1 MTRLKQA
8 EASLRE
14 TLETEKQL
22 GMLKSR
28 FVSMASHEFRTPLAT
43 IQATTETLQAYHT
56 KLSEEQLKKRLEKIS
71 SQVDHLKSVM
81 DDVLN
86 LSKIQEGKL
95 GMNPQKG
102 ELISFIGEIIEE
114 FQAHPN
120 MKHTIRFEEN
130 TKELWHC
137 FDPKLMRQV
146 FNNLIS
152 NAIKYSPP
160 ENEILINLLSENENI
175 SIEFLDGGIGIPD
188 TEIKHLFD
196 PFFRAKNA
204 TNIPGTGLGLT
215 ITKQA
220 IELHS
225 GTIAVEPRHNQG
237 TKIICRFPKT
247 IDCKEESK

>member
-1 MTRLKQA
+1 
-8 EASLRE
+8 
-14 TLETEKQL
+14 
-22 GMLKSR
+22 
-28 FVSMASHEFRTPLAT
+28 
-43 IQATTETLQAYHT
+43 
-56 KLSEEQLKKRLEKIS
+56 
-71 SQVDHLKSVM
+71 M

-102 ELISFIGEIIEE
+102 ELVSFIIEIIEE
-114 FQAHPN
+114 FQAFPS
-120 MKHTIRFEEN
+120 MKHTIRFETN
-130 TKELWHC
+130 KNELWHC

-160 ENEILINLLSENENI
+160 ENDILINLLSENESI
-175 SIEFLDGGIGIPD
+175 SVEFLDGGIGIPD

-204 TNIPGTGLGLT
+204 TNIQGTGLGLT

-225 GTIAVEPRHNQG
+225 GTIAVESRQNLG

-247 IDCKEESK
+247 INCTEDSK